1 MAMTMTAMEFLRL
14 FSGTGWLMGPLF
26 DKELRVA
33 SRRTR
38 SYALRSGYLVLL
50 SILMLSAWLSFVGTP
65 SRGFGAFTASR
76 ASGMSL
82 YVANRVIWF
91 QFAAAQIVA
100 AVVVSFS
107 VTDEIR
113 RGTMSVL
120 MTTPITS
127 VQIVA
132 GKLLGGLLQVM
143 LLLAVGLPV
152 LAVLRVLGGLSWDCV
167 RAAFCIT
174 FSAAAFAGALS
185 LLLST
190 RYHHPY
196 QVLSAGAVVYFVAF
210 LVPPVAALLLT
221 LTGRAAALAIQPV
234 VNLTSPFYALWKAAP
249 RMSSTG
255 LAAAIAFPWPV
266 HCLILLATA
275 ALMLGVAT
283 PRIRRRVGGTLT
295 GPVEVLRAVH
305 RPRRSPVTW
314 RDNPGLAWY
323 AKRGDRIVVSVALA
337 AAGVIVLA
345 GWLSDL
351 STAAYLFCVERAFW
365 MVAILRLAISASAGI
380 TLEKER
386 GTWPLLLATPLNDI
400 QIVQAKA
407 WAALRRS
414 AVLLLSAFAIQLGWL
429 LSGTS
434 TSHVVA
440 ALLSTLSRAVSVLF
454 VLAAA
459 LYFGVRLKTT
469 TVAAAAAA
477 GTSLCL
483 IFLVSELFGPLLFRL
498 LWTFQ
503 ARSRDPAVL
512 TLAMAAGM
520 VLLYVP
526 LAGWFFERAQR
537 NVRRY
542 VF

>member
-1 MAMTMTAMEFLRL
+1 MTATAMEFIRL
-14 FSGTGWLMGPLF
+14 FSGAGRLTGPLL

-50 SILMLSAWLSFVGTP
+50 SVLMLSAWLSFVGAP
-65 SRGFGAFTASR
+65 SRSLGAFTASR
-76 ASGMSL
+76 ASVMSL

-152 LAVLRVLGGLSWDCV
+152 LAVLRVQGGLSWEVV

-174 FSAAAFAGALS
+174 FTAAAFAGALS

-221 LTGRAAALAIQPV
+221 LTGKAAALAIQPI

-255 LAAAIAFPWPV
+255 LAAALTFSWPV
-266 HCLILLATA
+266 HCLILLAAA
-275 ALMLGVAT
+275 ALMLGIAT
-283 PRIRRRVGGTLT
+283 PRIRRRAAGTL
-295 GPVEVLRAVH
+295 GAAPEVLRAAP

-323 AKRGDRIVVSVALA
+323 AKRGDRIFVSVALA

-345 GWLSDL
+345 GWLSGL
-351 STAAYLFCVERAFW
+351 STAAYLFYVERAFW

-386 GTWPLLLATPLNDI
+386 GTWPLLLTTPLDDV

-429 LSGTS
+429 ISGTG
-434 TSHVVA
+434 TSHLVA
-440 ALLSTLSRAVSVLF
+440 ALLTMLSRAVSVLF

-469 TVAAAAAA
+469 TVAAAAAV
-477 GTSLCL
+477 GSCLCL
-483 IFLVSELFGPLLFRL
+483 MFLVSELLGPLLFRM
-498 LWTFQ
+498 LWTFR
-503 ARSRDPAVL
+503 AGWRDPVVFG
-512 TLAMAAGM
+512 LAMAVGAVM
-520 VLLYVP
+520 LYVS
-526 LAGWFFERAQR
+526 LAALLFEQAQR
-537 NVRRY
+537 SVRRY
-542 VF
+542 AF

>member
-50 SILMLSAWLSFVGTP
+50 SILMLSAWLSFVGAP
-65 SRGFGAFTASR
+65 SRSPGAFTASR
-76 ASGMSL
+76 ASVMSL

-152 LAVLRVLGGLSWDCV
+152 LAVLRVLGGLSWEV
-167 RAAFCIT
+167 VSAAFCIT
-174 FSAAAFAGALS
+174 FTAAAFAGALS

-190 RYHHPY
+190 RYRHPY
-196 QVLSAGAVVYFVAF
+196 QVLSAGAVVYFAAF

-221 LTGRAAALAIQPV
+221 LTGRAAAYAVQPL
-234 VNLTSPFYALWKAAP
+234 VNLTSPFYALWKTAP

-255 LAAAIAFPWPV
+255 LAAVITFSWPV
-266 HCLILLATA
+266 HCLILLAAA
-275 ALMLGVAT
+275 ALMLGLAT
-283 PRIRRRVGGTLT
+283 PRMRRRAAGTL
-295 GPVEVLRAVH
+295 GAPAEALRAAP

-323 AKRGDRIVVSVALA
+323 AKRGDRIFVSVALA
-337 AAGVIVLA
+337 VAGVIVLA
-345 GWLSDL
+345 GRLSGL
-351 STAAYLFCVERAFW
+351 PVAAYLFYLERAFW
-365 MVAILRLAISASAGI
+365 MVAILRLALSASAGI

-386 GTWPLLLATPLNDI
+386 GSWPLLLTTPLDDT
-400 QIVQAKA
+400 QIVHAKA
-407 WAALRRS
+407 GAALRRS
-414 AVLLLSAFAIQLGWL
+414 AVLLVSAFAIQLGWL
-429 LSGTS
+429 LSGTGA
-434 TSHVVA
+434 SHVAA
-440 ALLSTLSRAVSVLF
+440 ALLTMLSRAVSVLF

-469 TVAAAAAA
+469 TVAAAAAV
-477 GTSLCL
+477 GSCLCL
-483 IFLVSELFGPLLFRL
+483 MFLVNELLGPLLFRM

-503 ARSRDPAVL
+503 AGSRDPVVFG
-512 TLAMAAGM
+512 LAMGAGTVM
-520 VLLYVP
+520 LYVS
-526 LAGWFFERAQR
+526 LAGLLFDRAQR
-537 NVRRY
+537 DVRRY